1 MPLRTLLATTTL
13 ISSSVFGHVFLLSP
27 TGGEVLE
34 VGLQPMK
41 FHGELQF
48 HMTLSIGICIT
59 QQAAKKA
66 LGFQSLSIFQL
77 VIVPKTVST
86 HMIGRCQTR

>member
-34 VGLQPMK
+34 VGTTY
-41 FHGELQF
+41 EVSWRV
-48 HMTLSIGICIT
+48 T
-59 QQAAKKA
+59 
-66 LGFQSLSIFQL
+66 
-77 VIVPKTVST
+77 VPHDTINWDLHYST
-86 HMIGRCQTR
+86 SG